1 MTTSNGSK
9 RSRGADRAR
18 VHYLSTIDMETRR
31 DLLGRAGMVT
41 L

>member
-1 MTTSNGSK
+1 MTTSNGPK
-9 RSRGADRAR
+9 RSRGAARAR
-18 VHYLSTIDMETRR
+18 VHYQSTSTLETRR